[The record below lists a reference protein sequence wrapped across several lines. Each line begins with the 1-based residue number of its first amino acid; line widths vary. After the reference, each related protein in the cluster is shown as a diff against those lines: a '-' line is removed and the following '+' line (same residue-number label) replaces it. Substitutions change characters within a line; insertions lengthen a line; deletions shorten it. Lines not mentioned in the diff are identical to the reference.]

1 MPARITDPDTGHPL
15 AGETLLPIGRVAERF
30 PGITAGETMCRRTP
44 LNWIKV
50 GVRGPNTERIRL
62 EAIRV
67 GSRWITSEEAVT
79 RFLAALKGEPAPER
93 KRSNPKRL
101 ERIKAAARRAGIMSP
116 EAA

>member
-30 PGITAGETMCRRTP
+30 PGANGN
-44 LNWIKV
+44 LQLSSKAVANWIRKGADTPTRQRV
-50 GVRGPNTERIRL
+50 RL

-79 RFLAALKGEPAPER
+79 RFLAALKGEPAPPR
-93 KRSNPKRL
+93 KRNNPKRL
-101 ERIKAAARRAGIMSP
+101 ERIKAAARAAGIMSP